1 LQAVRVLS
9 CFAWLLD
16 TQSGEIDGD
25 VVEQARPDGLGNLS
39 TAETSAWDSNLAE
52 LRQHIEDIGVVSLAS
67 AGQLY
72 LSRKSVEIRTRN
84 CLRPEGLAF
93 FN

>member
-1 LQAVRVLS
+1 MLS

-16 TQSGEIDGD
+16 TSGEIDGD
-25 VVEQARPDGLGNLS
+25 VVESARPDGLGNVS

-52 LRQHIEDIGVVSLAS
+52 LRQPIEGIGVVGLANS
-67 AGQLY
+67 DQLY

-93 FN
+93 CN